1 MICFLYQKVLYY
13 NLSQRPL
20 AQRVAR
26 ILPPTAVKDK
36 GGAAADIMKS
46 SKPTGSFR
54 PFENLQALLEAN
66 SVPLRKDNGDLRS
79 SSPGPEEDPET
90 DQALF
95 EAAMADVA
103 KIPQNIC
110 AKPLLKPSDIAGPDS
125 TDESEALLHLEK
137 LIQTGKG
144 FVVADTSEY
153 VEEIGYNMNREIAKR
168 LHSGEFSIQGHI
180 DLHGLTVA
188 SAREAFESFLKES
201 ISRGRRMVLII
212 HGRGLS
218 SPAKPILKTKVV
230 KWLTTGR
237 WRKWVMAFTSARLC
251 DGGAGST
258 YVLLRKRPA
267 TKRQKKHHRSKKLLD
282 KSQSDH

>member
-1 MICFLYQKVLYY
+1 MRSHL
-13 NLSQRPL
+13 RE
-20 AQRVAR
+20 
-26 ILPPTAVKDK
+26 
-36 GGAAADIMKS
+36 GGAAAGIMKS
-46 SKPTGSFR
+46 FKPAGSFR
-54 PFENLQALLEAN
+54 PFEDLQALLEAN
-66 SVPLRKDNGDLRS
+66 SVALKDDGDMRLN
-79 SSPGPEEDPET
+79 SPAPEEDPET

-103 KIPQNIC
+103 RIPQNIC
-110 AKPLLKPSDIAGPDS
+110 AKQKLKPSGIAGPDS
-125 TDESEALLHLEK
+125 TDESETLLHLEK
-137 LIQTGKG
+137 LIKTGKG

-153 VEEIGYNMNREIAKR
+153 VEGIGYNMNREIAKR

-188 SAREAFESFLKES
+188 RAREAFENFLKES
-201 ISRGRRMVLII
+201 ISSGRRMVLII

-218 SPAKPILKTKVV
+218 SPAKPVLKTKVV

-267 TKRQKKHHRSKKLLD
+267 TKRQKKRRGLKKFLD